1 VSPVSGVVYPGGRL
15 ILLDTAIAFPDPSPA
30 QPMKQLSHNRIAHSP
45 AQLETVP
52 RSHWRF
58 LGEART
64 RILLWYLLLMSF
76 FVVVSLPLM
85 RQFVFAEVNARVRE
99 DLEEDKELFLRFLE
113 NDPEAREQLGIDSAK
128 LSEKFVIPPTNQ
140 QQFKALVELYLS
152 RRLLEDDSFLMA
164 FVDGLFYRSSPK
176 ALPNDLQPGSDFIQ
190 PWTIATE
197 TLRGEQIVSNPDV
210 GSILYLVEPITINGQ
225 QVGTFVV
232 AHTTAGERREAV
244 DALLII
250 FKVMMM
256 MLVIALLLAWFA
268 AGKVLAP
275 LRMLATTAHAISDTD
290 LTQRIPVKGRGEMA
304 ELANTFNDMMDRL
317 ETAFATQRNFIN
329 DAGHELR
336 TPITIIRGHLEVMG
350 DEPEEQQETLALV
363 LDELERMSR
372 FVEDLLLLAKA
383 ERPDFLQ
390 LETIDLTSFTED
402 LFAKATALADRN
414 WHLES
419 IAKGRLVGDR
429 QRITEAVMNLAQNA
443 TQHTTITDSIFLGTT
458 ITRHQVS
465 FFVRDTGEGVALE
478 DQERIF
484 ERFARSTKSRR
495 RSEGAGLGLSIVQAI
510 VEAHGG
516 QAYLRSQPGTGATF
530 TLVFPLESLQERLT
544 YEPNFDR

>member
-1 VSPVSGVVYPGGRL
+1 
-15 ILLDTAIAFPDPSPA
+15 
-30 QPMKQLSHNRIAHSP
+30 MKQLSQNRIADALP
-45 AQLETVP
+45 QQRIALKQ
-52 RSHWRF
+52 HWRF
-58 LGEART
+58 FGEART
-64 RILLWYLLLMSF
+64 RILLWYLLLLSF

-85 RQFVFAEVNARVRE
+85 RQFVFAEVNARVWE
-99 DLEEDKELFLRFLE
+99 DMEEDKELFQQFLQ
-113 NDPEAREQLGIDSAK
+113 NDPEAREQLGIDPAK

-140 QQFKALVELYLS
+140 QQFKALVQLYLS
-152 RRLLEDDSFLMA
+152 RRLPEDDSFLIA
-164 FVDGLFYRSSPK
+164 FVDGQFYLSSPK
-176 ALPNDLQPGSDFIQ
+176 ALPGELQPGSDFIQ

-197 TLRGEQIVSNPDV
+197 TIRGEQIVSNPDV

-250 FKVMMM
+250 FRVMLL

-290 LTQRIPVKGRGEMA
+290 LTQRIPVQGRGELA

-350 DEPEEQQETLALV
+350 DEPEDQQETLVLV
-363 LDELERMSR
+363 LDELDRMSR

-390 LETIDLTSFTED
+390 LETIDLSSFTED

-419 IAKGRLVGDR
+419 IARGRLVGDR

-443 TQHTTITDSIFLGTT
+443 TQHTTATDSIFLGTT

-516 QAYLRSQPGTGATF
+516 HAYLRSQPGTGATF
-530 TLVFPLESLQERLT
+530 TLVFPLNSLQERLT
-544 YEPNFDR
+544 YEPNFNR